1 MVSTARDFIT
11 PRRSV
16 AVGTLATLGLLS
28 SACNGTPASAV
39 KSQGTSTTAGTTPAP
54 TSTTATTSAPGT
66 SSSVPGATTVPTR
79 AITSFAAPVG
89 AALEAVKGSTSV
101 VRLVA
106 PTNLPGGLSATS
118 VSKEG
123 GYNVQLYQCGQ
134 VLGVNNVGIGKPP
147 DCSGLAA
154 VSGSFGGQP
163 FPSTGTSILGNKP
176 ITALTDL
183 VVTTPTCGPGSH
195 ESTVSLGNGVLGML
209 TTSMG
214 KVCDLRWTQ
223 RGWIIV
229 VGQSGGALAQVKP
242 LAGNLI
248 NTMTTERLPASR
260 GVVAVTDAGD
270 GQHTMAYWVQDKS
283 LYWVGGYH
291 LASVALT
298 LLGSVANT
306 SG

>member
-1 MVSTARDFIT
+1 MSTDRDFIT
-11 PRRSV
+11 LRRSV

-28 SACNGTPASAV
+28 SACSSTPASAV
-39 KSQGTSTTAGTTPAP
+39 KSQGTSTTAKTTPSP
-54 TSTTATTSAPGT
+54 TSSSTTSAPGT
-66 SSSVPGATTVPTR
+66 SSSVPGVTTVPTR
-79 AITSFAAPVG
+79 ALTSFAAPAG
-89 AALEAVKGSTSV
+89 AALEAVRGSTSV
-101 VRLVA
+101 VQLVA

-154 VSGSFGGQP
+154 VYGSFGGQP
-163 FPSTGTSILGNKP
+163 FPSTGTSILSNKP

-183 VVTTPTCGPGSH
+183 VATTPTCGPGSH

-229 VGQSGGALAQVKP
+229 VGQSGGTLAQVKP
-242 LAGNLI
+242 LASKLI
-248 NTMTTERLPASR
+248 NTITAERLPAAR

-283 LYWVGGYH
+283 LYWVGSYH

-298 LLGSVANT
+298 LLGSVA
-306 SG
+306 SASE